1 MATRRDDDIGEWEVI
16 AAAAA
21 LTAFLAIVC
30 ISLYHLYFGDGGIA
44 ADRGLEAA
52 SDSLWHWLT
61 ARPD

>member
-1 MATRRDDDIGEWEVI
+1 MPPRDDDIGEWEVI

-30 ISLYHLYFGDGGIA
+30 ISLYHLYFENGSIVPDQ
-44 ADRGLEAA
+44 GLEA
-52 SDSLWHWLT
+52 SSESLWRWLT